1 MNKKH
6 IKIHKLLPF
15 RLFLFNASPQQW
27 QVSSLGLRDAG
38 FFFLCRTKK
47 YYKGFLHRQER
58 VENKLSFSAP
68 STLLDLE
75 ITIPHAPKKLS
86 I

>member
-38 FFFLCRTKK
+38 FF
-47 YYKGFLHRQER
+47 
-58 VENKLSFSAP
+58 LS
-68 STLLDLE
+68 LQNEKIL
-75 ITIPHAPKKLS
+75 
-86 I
+86 

>member
-15 RLFLFNASPQQW
+15 RLFLFNASPANQAQRW

-38 FFFLCRTKK
+38 FFF
-47 YYKGFLHRQER
+47 
-58 VENKLSFSAP
+58 SA
-68 STLLDLE
+68 E
-75 ITIPHAPKKLS
+75 QKNTIKDSCIGRKE
-86 I
+86 

>member
-15 RLFLFNASPQQW
+15 RLFLFNASPQRW

-38 FFFLCRTKK
+38 FFF
-47 YYKGFLHRQER
+47 
-58 VENKLSFSAP
+58 SA
-68 STLLDLE
+68 E
-75 ITIPHAPKKLS
+75 QKNTIKDSCIGRKE
-86 I
+86 